1 MDDGTVDIPPY
12 LAAMKASKNPV
23 RSACPSPDLYAEDI
37 RATEGD
43 CFIVTLSA
51 KLSGSHNAASLGVQL
66 AQEDMPE
73 KKVHVFDSESAS
85 AGETYIALMIHDL
98 IAAGKSFEQIVE
110 LVEEKIRS
118 MHTLFVLDSLDNLV
132 KNGRISR
139 TVALLANVLS
149 IRLLM
154 SDDGH
159 GAIKNISKAR
169 GIKGALGQMV
179 ETCRKHTEGLAA
191 ASQRLV
197 ISYCNCPERAR
208 QVRDMIR
215 EKCPA
220 IGEIIL
226 TPTSALS
233 SMYAND
239 GGIVIAYSANP
250 LFALKRLFFERSEK
264 GLFFAKYGCVF
275 GQLRTPSVSF
285 ADSSL

>member
-1 MDDGTVDIPPY
+1 MTILADSCCDLSPELLKKTQAKIAPLTITIDDTHYVDDGTVDIPPY

-37 RATEGD
+37 RATKGD

-239 GGIVIAYSANP
+239 GGIVIAY
-250 LFALKRLFFERSEK
+250 
-264 GLFFAKYGCVF
+264 
-275 GQLRTPSVSF
+275 
-285 ADSSL
+285 

>member
-1 MDDGTVDIPPY
+1 MMMILADSCCDLSPELLKKTQARVAPLTITIDDTHYVDDGTVDIPPY

-37 RATEGD
+37 KAADDD
-43 CFIVTLSA
+43 CFIITLSS
-51 KLSGSHNAASLGVQL
+51 KLSGSHKAAVLGVQL
-66 AQEDMPE
+66 AEEDMPE

-85 AGETYIALMIHDL
+85 AGETYLALMIHDL

-110 LVEEKIRS
+110 TVEEKIRS

-132 KNGRISR
+132 KNGRISKA
-139 TVALLANVLS
+139 VALLANVLS

-169 GIKGALGQMV
+169 GIKGALTQMV

-220 IGEIIL
+220 IGEIVM

-239 GGIVIAYSANP
+239 GGVVIAY
-250 LFALKRLFFERSEK
+250 
-264 GLFFAKYGCVF
+264 
-275 GQLRTPSVSF
+275 
-285 ADSSL
+285 

>member
-1 MDDGTVDIPPY
+1 MTILADSCCDLSPELLKKTQAKIAPLTITIDDTHYVDDGTVDIPPY

-132 KNGRISR
+132 KNGRISK

-239 GGIVIAYSANP
+239 GGIVIAY
-250 LFALKRLFFERSEK
+250 
-264 GLFFAKYGCVF
+264 
-275 GQLRTPSVSF
+275 
-285 ADSSL
+285 

>member
-1 MDDGTVDIPPY
+1 MTILADSCCDLSPELLKKTQAKIAPLTITIDDTHYVDDGTVDIPPY

-208 QVRDMIR
+208 QVCDMIR

-239 GGIVIAYSANP
+239 GGIVIAY
-250 LFALKRLFFERSEK
+250 
-264 GLFFAKYGCVF
+264 
-275 GQLRTPSVSF
+275 
-285 ADSSL
+285 

>member
-1 MDDGTVDIPPY
+1 MTILADSCCDLSPELLKKTQAKIAPLTITIDDTHYVDDGTVDIPPY

-51 KLSGSHNAASLGVQL
+51 KLSGSHNAASLGMQL
-66 AQEDMPE
+66 AQEDLPE

-98 IAAGKSFEQIVE
+98 IAAGRSFEQIVE

-132 KNGRISR
+132 KNGRISK

-169 GIKGALGQMV
+169 GIKGALSQMV

-220 IGEIIL
+220 IGEIVM

-239 GGIVIAYSANP
+239 GGVVIAY
-250 LFALKRLFFERSEK
+250 
-264 GLFFAKYGCVF
+264 
-275 GQLRTPSVSF
+275 
-285 ADSSL
+285 

>member
-1 MDDGTVDIPPY
+1 MMMILADSCCDLSPELLKKTQARVAPLTITIDDTHYVDDGTVDIPPY

-37 RATEGD
+37 KAADDD
-43 CFIVTLSA
+43 CFIITLSA
-51 KLSGSHNAASLGVQL
+51 KLSGSHNAAVLGVQL
-66 AQEDMPE
+66 AEEDMPE

-85 AGETYIALMIHDL
+85 AGETYLALMIHDL

-110 LVEEKIRS
+110 TVEEKIRS

-132 KNGRISR
+132 KNGRISK

-169 GIKGALGQMV
+169 GIKGALTQMV

-197 ISYCNCPERAR
+197 ISYCNCPERAQ
-208 QVRDMIR
+208 QVKAMIR

-220 IGEIIL
+220 IGEIVMM
-226 TPTSALS
+226 PTSALS

-239 GGIVIAYSANP
+239 GGIVIAY
-250 LFALKRLFFERSEK
+250 
-264 GLFFAKYGCVF
+264 
-275 GQLRTPSVSF
+275 
-285 ADSSL
+285 

>member
-1 MDDGTVDIPPY
+1 MTILADSCCDLSPELLKKTQAKIAPLTITIDDTHYVDDGTVDILPY

-220 IGEIIL
+220 IGEIIM

-239 GGIVIAYSANP
+239 GGIVIAY
-250 LFALKRLFFERSEK
+250 
-264 GLFFAKYGCVF
+264 
-275 GQLRTPSVSF
+275 
-285 ADSSL
+285 

>member
-1 MDDGTVDIPPY
+1 MMILADSCCDLSPELLKKTQARVAPLTITIDDTHYVDDGTVDIPPY

-37 RATEGD
+37 KAADDD
-43 CFIVTLSA
+43 CFIITLSA
-51 KLSGSHNAASLGVQL
+51 KLSGSHNAAVLGVQL
-66 AQEDMPE
+66 AEEDMPE

-85 AGETYIALMIHDL
+85 AGETYLALMIHDL

-110 LVEEKIRS
+110 TVEEKIRS

-132 KNGRISR
+132 KNGRISKA
-139 TVALLANVLS
+139 VALLANVLS

-169 GIKGALGQMV
+169 GIKGALTQMV

-220 IGEIIL
+220 IGEIVM

-239 GGIVIAYSANP
+239 GGVVIAY
-250 LFALKRLFFERSEK
+250 
-264 GLFFAKYGCVF
+264 
-275 GQLRTPSVSF
+275 
-285 ADSSL
+285 

>member
-1 MDDGTVDIPPY
+1 MTILADSCCDLSHELLKKTQAKIAPLTITIDDTHYVDDGTVDIPPY

-239 GGIVIAYSANP
+239 GGIVIAY
-250 LFALKRLFFERSEK
+250 
-264 GLFFAKYGCVF
+264 
-275 GQLRTPSVSF
+275 
-285 ADSSL
+285 

>member
-1 MDDGTVDIPPY
+1 MMILADSCCDLSPELLKKTQARVAPLTITIDDTHYVDDGTVDIPPY

-37 RATEGD
+37 KAADDD
-43 CFIVTLSA
+43 CFIITLSS
-51 KLSGSHNAASLGVQL
+51 KLSGSHNAAVLGVQL
-66 AQEDMPE
+66 AEEDMPE

-85 AGETYIALMIHDL
+85 AGETYLALMIHDL

-110 LVEEKIRS
+110 TVEEKIRS

-132 KNGRISR
+132 KNGRISK

-169 GIKGALGQMV
+169 GIKGALTQMV
-179 ETCRKHTEGLAA
+179 ETCRKHTEGLAV

-220 IGEIIL
+220 IGEIVM

-239 GGIVIAYSANP
+239 GGVVIAY
-250 LFALKRLFFERSEK
+250 
-264 GLFFAKYGCVF
+264 
-275 GQLRTPSVSF
+275 
-285 ADSSL
+285 

>member
-1 MDDGTVDIPPY
+1 MTILADSCCDLSPELLKKTQAKIAPLTITIDDTHYVDDGTVDIPPY

-73 KKVHVFDSESAS
+73 KKVHIFDSESAS

-132 KNGRISR
+132 KNGRISK

-239 GGIVIAYSANP
+239 GGIVIAY
-250 LFALKRLFFERSEK
+250 
-264 GLFFAKYGCVF
+264 
-275 GQLRTPSVSF
+275 
-285 ADSSL
+285 

>member
-1 MDDGTVDIPPY
+1 MMMILADSCCDLSPELLKKTQARVAPLTITIDDTHYVDDGTVDIPPY

-37 RATEGD
+37 KAADDD
-43 CFIVTLSA
+43 CFIITLSS
-51 KLSGSHNAASLGVQL
+51 KLSGSHNAAVLGVQL
-66 AQEDMPE
+66 AEEDMPE

-85 AGETYIALMIHDL
+85 AGETYLALMIHDL

-110 LVEEKIRS
+110 TVEEKIRS

-132 KNGRISR
+132 KNGRISK

-159 GAIKNISKAR
+159 GSIKNISKAR
-169 GIKGALGQMV
+169 GIKGALTQMV
-179 ETCRKHTEGLAA
+179 ETCRKHTEGLAV

-220 IGEIIL
+220 IGEIVM

-239 GGIVIAYSANP
+239 GGVVIAY
-250 LFALKRLFFERSEK
+250 
-264 GLFFAKYGCVF
+264 
-275 GQLRTPSVSF
+275 
-285 ADSSL
+285 

>member
-1 MDDGTVDIPPY
+1 MTILADSCCDLSPELLKKTQVKVAPLTITIDDTHYVDDGTVDIPPY

-37 RATEGD
+37 KAAAGD
-43 CFIVTLSA
+43 CFIVTLSS
-51 KLSGSHNAASLGVQL
+51 KLSGSHNAAALGAQL
-66 AQEDMPE
+66 AEEEQPE
-73 KKVHVFDSESAS
+73 KKVHIFDSESAS
-85 AGETYIALMIHDL
+85 AGETYLALMIHDL
-98 IAAGKSFEQIVE
+98 IAAGKTFEQIVDA
-110 LVEEKIRS
+110 VEEKIRS

-132 KNGRISR
+132 KNGRISK

-169 GIKGALGQMV
+169 GIKGALTQMV

-220 IGEIIL
+220 IGEIVM

-239 GGIVIAYSANP
+239 GGVVIAY
-250 LFALKRLFFERSEK
+250 
-264 GLFFAKYGCVF
+264 
-275 GQLRTPSVSF
+275 
-285 ADSSL
+285 

>member
-1 MDDGTVDIPPY
+1 MMILADSCCDLSSELLKKTQARVAPLTITIDDTHYVDDGTVDIPPY

-37 RATEGD
+37 KAADDD
-43 CFIVTLSA
+43 CFIITLSA
-51 KLSGSHNAASLGVQL
+51 KLSGSHNAAVLGVQL
-66 AQEDMPE
+66 AEEDMPE

-85 AGETYIALMIHDL
+85 AGETYLALMIHDL

-110 LVEEKIRS
+110 TVEEKIRS

-132 KNGRISR
+132 KNGRISKA
-139 TVALLANVLS
+139 VALLANVLS

-169 GIKGALGQMV
+169 GIKGALTQMV

-220 IGEIIL
+220 IGEIVM

-239 GGIVIAYSANP
+239 GGVVIAY
-250 LFALKRLFFERSEK
+250 
-264 GLFFAKYGCVF
+264 
-275 GQLRTPSVSF
+275 
-285 ADSSL
+285 

>member
-1 MDDGTVDIPPY
+1 MMMILADSCCDLSPELLKKTQARVAPLTITIDDTHYVDDGTVDIPPY

-37 RATEGD
+37 KAADDD
-43 CFIVTLSA
+43 CFIITLSA
-51 KLSGSHNAASLGVQL
+51 KLSGSHNAVVLGVQL
-66 AQEDMPE
+66 AEEDMPE

-85 AGETYIALMIHDL
+85 AGETYLALMIHDL

-110 LVEEKIRS
+110 TVEEKIRS

-132 KNGRISR
+132 KNGRISK

-169 GIKGALGQMV
+169 GIKGALTQMV
-179 ETCRKHTEGLAA
+179 ETCRKHTEGLAT

-220 IGEIIL
+220 IGEIVM

-239 GGIVIAYSANP
+239 GGVVIAY
-250 LFALKRLFFERSEK
+250 
-264 GLFFAKYGCVF
+264 
-275 GQLRTPSVSF
+275 
-285 ADSSL
+285 

>member
-1 MDDGTVDIPPY
+1 MMMILADSCCDLSPELLKKTQARVAPLTITIDDTHYVDDGTVDIPPY

-37 RATEGD
+37 KAADDD
-43 CFIVTLSA
+43 CFIITLSA
-51 KLSGSHNAASLGVQL
+51 KLSGSHNAAVLGVQL
-66 AQEDMPE
+66 AEEDMPE

-85 AGETYIALMIHDL
+85 AGETYLALMIHDL

-110 LVEEKIRS
+110 TFEEKIRS

-132 KNGRISR
+132 KNGRISK

-169 GIKGALGQMV
+169 GIKGALTQMV

-220 IGEIIL
+220 IGEIVM

-239 GGIVIAYSANP
+239 GGVVIAY
-250 LFALKRLFFERSEK
+250 
-264 GLFFAKYGCVF
+264 
-275 GQLRTPSVSF
+275 
-285 ADSSL
+285 

>member
-1 MDDGTVDIPPY
+1 MMILADSCCDLSPELLKKTQARVAPLTITIDDTHYVDDGTVDIPPY

-37 RATEGD
+37 KAADDD
-43 CFIVTLSA
+43 CFIITLSS
-51 KLSGSHNAASLGVQL
+51 KLSGSHNAAVLGVQL
-66 AQEDMPE
+66 AEEDMPE

-85 AGETYIALMIHDL
+85 AGETYLALMIHDL

-110 LVEEKIRS
+110 TVEEKIRS

-132 KNGRISR
+132 KNGRISKA
-139 TVALLANVLS
+139 VALLANVLS

-169 GIKGALGQMV
+169 GIKGALTQMV

-197 ISYCNCPERAR
+197 ISYCNCPEPAR

-220 IGEIIL
+220 IGEIVM

-239 GGIVIAYSANP
+239 GGVVIAY
-250 LFALKRLFFERSEK
+250 
-264 GLFFAKYGCVF
+264 
-275 GQLRTPSVSF
+275 
-285 ADSSL
+285 

>member
-1 MDDGTVDIPPY
+1 MTILADSCCDLSPELLKKTQAKIAPLTITIDDTHYVDDGTVDIPPY

-110 LVEEKIRS
+110 TVEEKIRS

-132 KNGRISR
+132 KNGRISK

-154 SDDGH
+154 SDDVH

-169 GIKGALGQMV
+169 GIKGALTQMV

-220 IGEIIL
+220 IGEIVM

-239 GGIVIAYSANP
+239 GGVVIAY
-250 LFALKRLFFERSEK
+250 
-264 GLFFAKYGCVF
+264 
-275 GQLRTPSVSF
+275 
-285 ADSSL
+285 

>member
-1 MDDGTVDIPPY
+1 MTILADSCCDLSPELLKKTQAKIAPLTITIDDTHYVDDGTVDIPPY
-12 LAAMKASKNPV
+12 LAAMKASKNPI

-66 AQEDMPE
+66 AQEDMPK

-220 IGEIIL
+220 IGEIIM

-239 GGIVIAYSANP
+239 GGIVIAY
-250 LFALKRLFFERSEK
+250 
-264 GLFFAKYGCVF
+264 
-275 GQLRTPSVSF
+275 
-285 ADSSL
+285 

>member
-1 MDDGTVDIPPY
+1 MMMILADSCCDLSPELLKKTQARVAPLTITIDDTHYVDDGTVDIPPY

-37 RATEGD
+37 KAADDD
-43 CFIVTLSA
+43 CFIITLSS
-51 KLSGSHNAASLGVQL
+51 KLSGSHNAAVLGIQL
-66 AQEDMPE
+66 AEEDMPE

-85 AGETYIALMIHDL
+85 AGETYLALMIHDL

-110 LVEEKIRS
+110 TVEEKIRS

-132 KNGRISR
+132 KNGRISK

-169 GIKGALGQMV
+169 GIKGALTQMV

-220 IGEIIL
+220 IGEIVM

-239 GGIVIAYSANP
+239 GGVVIAY
-250 LFALKRLFFERSEK
+250 
-264 GLFFAKYGCVF
+264 
-275 GQLRTPSVSF
+275 
-285 ADSSL
+285 

>member
-1 MDDGTVDIPPY
+1 MTILADSCCDLSPELLKKTQAKIAPLTITIDDTHYVDDGTVDIPPY

-66 AQEDMPE
+66 AQEDLPE

-169 GIKGALGQMV
+169 GIKGALGQMG

-220 IGEIIL
+220 IGEIIM

-239 GGIVIAYSANP
+239 GGIVIAY
-250 LFALKRLFFERSEK
+250 
-264 GLFFAKYGCVF
+264 
-275 GQLRTPSVSF
+275 
-285 ADSSL
+285 

>member
-1 MDDGTVDIPPY
+1 MTILADSCCDLSPELLKKTQAKIAPLTITIDDTHYVDDGTVDIPPY

-220 IGEIIL
+220 IGEIIM

-239 GGIVIAYSANP
+239 GGIVIA
-250 LFALKRLFFERSEK
+250 
-264 GLFFAKYGCVF
+264 C
-275 GQLRTPSVSF
+275 
-285 ADSSL
+285 

>member
-1 MDDGTVDIPPY
+1 MMILADSCCDLSPELLKKTQARVAPLTITIDDTHYVDDGTVDIPPY

-37 RATEGD
+37 KAADDD
-43 CFIVTLSA
+43 CFIITLSS
-51 KLSGSHNAASLGVQL
+51 KLSGSHNAAMLGVQL
-66 AQEDMPE
+66 AEEDMPE

-85 AGETYIALMIHDL
+85 AGETYLALMIHDL

-110 LVEEKIRS
+110 TVEEKIRS

-132 KNGRISR
+132 KNGRISK

-169 GIKGALGQMV
+169 GIKGALTQMV

-220 IGEIIL
+220 IGEIVM

-239 GGIVIAYSANP
+239 GGVVIAY
-250 LFALKRLFFERSEK
+250 
-264 GLFFAKYGCVF
+264 
-275 GQLRTPSVSF
+275 
-285 ADSSL
+285 

>member
-1 MDDGTVDIPPY
+1 MMMILADSCCDLSPELLKKTQARVAPLTITIDDTHYVDDGTVDIPPY

-37 RATEGD
+37 KAADGD
-43 CFIVTLSA
+43 CFIITLSS
-51 KLSGSHNAASLGVQL
+51 KLSGSHNAAVLGVQL
-66 AQEDMPE
+66 AEEDMPE

-85 AGETYIALMIHDL
+85 AGETYLALMIHDL

-110 LVEEKIRS
+110 TVEEKIRS

-132 KNGRISR
+132 KNGRISK

-169 GIKGALGQMV
+169 GIKGALTQMV

-220 IGEIIL
+220 IGEIVM

-239 GGIVIAYSANP
+239 GGVVIAY
-250 LFALKRLFFERSEK
+250 
-264 GLFFAKYGCVF
+264 
-275 GQLRTPSVSF
+275 
-285 ADSSL
+285 

>member
-1 MDDGTVDIPPY
+1 MTILADSCCDLSPELLKKTQAKIAPLTITIDDTHYVDDGTVDIPPY

-220 IGEIIL
+220 IGEIVM

-239 GGIVIAYSANP
+239 GGVVIAY
-250 LFALKRLFFERSEK
+250 
-264 GLFFAKYGCVF
+264 
-275 GQLRTPSVSF
+275 
-285 ADSSL
+285 

>member
-1 MDDGTVDIPPY
+1 MTILADSCCDLSPELLKKTQAKIAPLTITIDDTHYVDDGTVDIPPY

-73 KKVHVFDSESAS
+73 KKAHVFDSESAS

-132 KNGRISR
+132 KNGRISK

-220 IGEIIL
+220 IGEIIM

-239 GGIVIAYSANP
+239 GGIVIAY
-250 LFALKRLFFERSEK
+250 
-264 GLFFAKYGCVF
+264 
-275 GQLRTPSVSF
+275 
-285 ADSSL
+285 

>member
-1 MDDGTVDIPPY
+1 MTILADSCCDLSPELLKKTQARVAPLTITIDDTHYVDDGTVDIPPY

-37 RATEGD
+37 KAAEGD
-43 CFIVTLSA
+43 CFIVTLSS
-51 KLSGSHNAASLGVQL
+51 KLSGSHNAAALGAQL
-66 AQEDMPE
+66 AEEEQPE
-73 KKVHVFDSESAS
+73 KKVHIFDSESAS
-85 AGETYIALMIHDL
+85 AGETYLALMIHDL
-98 IAAGKSFEQIVE
+98 IAAGKTFEQIVDA
-110 LVEEKIRS
+110 VEEKIRS

-132 KNGRISR
+132 KNGRISK

-169 GIKGALGQMV
+169 GIKGALTQMV

-220 IGEIIL
+220 IGEIVM

-239 GGIVIAYSANP
+239 GGVVIAY
-250 LFALKRLFFERSEK
+250 
-264 GLFFAKYGCVF
+264 
-275 GQLRTPSVSF
+275 
-285 ADSSL
+285 

>member
-1 MDDGTVDIPPY
+1 MMMILADSCCDLSPELLKKTQARVAPLTITIDDTHYVDDGTVDIPPY

-37 RATEGD
+37 KAVDDD
-43 CFIVTLSA
+43 CFIITLSS
-51 KLSGSHNAASLGVQL
+51 KLSGSHNAAVLGVQL
-66 AQEDMPE
+66 AEEDMPE

-85 AGETYIALMIHDL
+85 AGETYLALMIHDL

-110 LVEEKIRS
+110 TVEEKIRS

-132 KNGRISR
+132 KNGRISK

-169 GIKGALGQMV
+169 GIKGALTQMV

-220 IGEIIL
+220 IGEIVM

-239 GGIVIAYSANP
+239 GGVVIAY
-250 LFALKRLFFERSEK
+250 
-264 GLFFAKYGCVF
+264 
-275 GQLRTPSVSF
+275 
-285 ADSSL
+285 

>member
-1 MDDGTVDIPPY
+1 MMMILADSCCDLSPELLKKTQARVAPLTITIDDTHYVDDGTVDIPPY

-37 RATEGD
+37 KAADGD
-43 CFIVTLSA
+43 CFIITLSS
-51 KLSGSHNAASLGVQL
+51 KLSGSHNAAVLGVQL
-66 AQEDMPE
+66 AEEDMPE

-85 AGETYIALMIHDL
+85 AGETYLALMIHDL

-110 LVEEKIRS
+110 TVEEKIRS

-132 KNGRISR
+132 KNGRISK

-159 GAIKNISKAR
+159 GSIKNISKAR
-169 GIKGALGQMV
+169 GIKGALTQMV

-220 IGEIIL
+220 IGEIVM

-239 GGIVIAYSANP
+239 GGVVIAY
-250 LFALKRLFFERSEK
+250 
-264 GLFFAKYGCVF
+264 
-275 GQLRTPSVSF
+275 
-285 ADSSL
+285 

>member
-1 MDDGTVDIPPY
+1 MTILADSCCDLSPELLKKTQAKIAPLTITIDDTHYVDDGTVDIPPY

-66 AQEDMPE
+66 AQEDMPK

-220 IGEIIL
+220 IGEIIM

-239 GGIVIAYSANP
+239 GGIVIAY
-250 LFALKRLFFERSEK
+250 
-264 GLFFAKYGCVF
+264 
-275 GQLRTPSVSF
+275 
-285 ADSSL
+285 

>member
-1 MDDGTVDIPPY
+1 MTILADSCCDLSPELLKKTQAKIAPLTITIDDTHYVDDGTVDIPPY

-239 GGIVIAYSANP
+239 GGIVIA
-250 LFALKRLFFERSEK
+250 F
-264 GLFFAKYGCVF
+264 
-275 GQLRTPSVSF
+275 
-285 ADSSL
+285 

>member
-1 MDDGTVDIPPY
+1 MTILADSCCDLSPELLKKTQAKIAPLTITIDDTHYVDDGTVDIPPY

-98 IAAGKSFEQIVE
+98 IAAGKNFEQIVE

-132 KNGRISR
+132 KNGRISK

-220 IGEIIL
+220 IGEIVM

-239 GGIVIAYSANP
+239 GGIVIAY
-250 LFALKRLFFERSEK
+250 
-264 GLFFAKYGCVF
+264 
-275 GQLRTPSVSF
+275 
-285 ADSSL
+285 

>member
-1 MDDGTVDIPPY
+1 MTILADSCCDLSPELLKKTQAKIAPLTITIDDTHYVDDGTVDIPPY

-51 KLSGSHNAASLGVQL
+51 KLSGSHNAALLGVQL

-132 KNGRISR
+132 KNGRISK

-220 IGEIIL
+220 IGEIIM

-239 GGIVIAYSANP
+239 GGVVIAY
-250 LFALKRLFFERSEK
+250 
-264 GLFFAKYGCVF
+264 
-275 GQLRTPSVSF
+275 
-285 ADSSL
+285 

>member
-1 MDDGTVDIPPY
+1 MMMILADSCCDLSPELLKKTQARVAPLTITIDDTHYVDDGTVDIPPY

-37 RATEGD
+37 KAADDD
-43 CFIVTLSA
+43 CFIITLSS
-51 KLSGSHNAASLGVQL
+51 KLSGSHNAAVLGVQL
-66 AQEDMPE
+66 AEEDMPE

-85 AGETYIALMIHDL
+85 AGETYLALMIHDL

-110 LVEEKIRS
+110 TVEEKIRS
-118 MHTLFVLDSLDNLV
+118 MHTLFVLDSLDNLI
-132 KNGRISR
+132 KNGRISK

-169 GIKGALGQMV
+169 GIKGALTQMV

-220 IGEIIL
+220 IGEIVM

-239 GGIVIAYSANP
+239 GGVVIAY
-250 LFALKRLFFERSEK
+250 
-264 GLFFAKYGCVF
+264 
-275 GQLRTPSVSF
+275 
-285 ADSSL
+285 